1 MGSSRQLHGVDAHT
15 DQVGDEEEDVLVCLV
30 CWRRW
35 LALSGLLGSAIAL
48 VDLCVGRHCGAGGI
62 RIARVSL
69 VLGRSGAQILC
80 LSGIAATLCEA
91 LVALNS
97 EALVQLVVCVQSLV
111 QVRVPDSGLD
121 SKSKLSLMIFRR
133 IWLQESSDRCE
144 FFGTSRVSQEVQTTS
159 SNARK
164 YQP

>member
-1 MGSSRQLHGVDAHT
+1 MEWTLIPIRLGMKRKMFSSVWSAGVAGLRS
-15 DQVGDEEEDVLVCLV
+15 VGCLG
-30 CWRRW
+30 RPLLW
-35 LALSGLLGSAIAL
+35 LIFASAAI
-48 VDLCVGRHCGAGGI
+48 VVPGGI

-69 VLGRSGAQILC
+69 VLGRSGAQVLC

-121 SKSKLSLMIFRR
+121 SKSKLSLMISRR